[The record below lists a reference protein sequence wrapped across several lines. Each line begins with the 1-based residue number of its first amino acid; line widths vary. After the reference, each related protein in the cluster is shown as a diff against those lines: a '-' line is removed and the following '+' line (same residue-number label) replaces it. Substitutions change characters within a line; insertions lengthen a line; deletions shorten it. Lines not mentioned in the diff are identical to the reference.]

1 MNNEKLL
8 NGESNCNNCN
18 GQKHNQNIDHSFSN
32 IKAMFF
38 IYVSYFSLS
47 KKQKKNYLEK
57 QIVLYWTE
65 K

>member
-47 KKQKKNYLEK
+47 KK
-57 QIVLYWTE
+57 
-65 K
+65 